1 MLTYIPE
8 NYDELLKHEYG
19 DYKIKKIES
28 FNGFVDRHKK
38 TDKISVVIL
47 DGRKEKV

>member
-19 DYKIKKIES
+19 DYKIEKKES
-28 FNGFVDRHKK
+28 FGDFVNRHKNK
-38 TDKISVVIL
+38 LYI
-47 DGRKEKV
+47 